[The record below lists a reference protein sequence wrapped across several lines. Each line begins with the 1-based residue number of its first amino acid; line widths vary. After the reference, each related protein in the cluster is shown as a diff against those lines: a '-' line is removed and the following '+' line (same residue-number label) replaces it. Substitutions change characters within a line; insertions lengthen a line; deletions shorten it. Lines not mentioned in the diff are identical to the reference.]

1 MNLLLGVGNELNGD
15 DGIGPWVAKNFSD
28 ASWQTIDCFTMPEN
42 YTAMVKRLQPHTI
55 VIVDAADMKIQ
66 PGEMR
71 IIPQAQM
78 ESAAFST
85 HMLPLSIVVSYLQ
98 KAMPS
103 EIWVI
108 GIQPER
114 FDGTISPAV
123 LHSGKKLISMLAA
136 GNWQTINRFRP
147 DADK

>member
-15 DGIGPWVAKNFSD
+15 DGIGPWIAQHFS
-28 ASWQTIDCFTMPEN
+28 AAGWQTIDCFTTPEN
-42 YTAMVKRLQPHTI
+42 YTAMVKRLQPHAI

-71 IIPQAQM
+71 VIPLKQM
-78 ESAAFST
+78 ESASFST

-98 KAMPS
+98 KTTAS

-114 FDGTISPAV
+114 FDDDISPGV
-123 LHSGKKLISMLAA
+123 LQAGKRLMFLLAS
-136 GNWQTINRFRP
+136 GNWQTINRFQP
-147 DADK
+147 DAD